1 MIFKEFEINSKVYYF
16 FKFIIILLLILIIY
30 KYYFTTNLESF
41 TTTTTSTGAINLE
54 AEENINSVFNEN
66 NLIVGDLVIKQKF
79 NMLPKGSIV
88 AWTASDGI
96 PPPGWAICD
105 GITKETPDLRGR
117 FIVGSGQ
124 GNGLTKRQIE
134 DPPGGEEK
142 HMLLENEIPSHGHT
156 MNIYSSFQA
165 LRIANGIGSPQC
177 NNVLKDGSSPYNKTL
192 YPNDGDKEVETVGHN
207 NMPPFYILYYIMK
220 L

>member
-41 TTTTTSTGAINLE
+41 TTSTSTTINLE
-54 AEENINSVFNEN
+54 AEENINSVYNEN
-66 NLIVGDLVIKQKF
+66 NLAIGDLVITQKF
-79 NMLPKGSIV
+79 NMIPKGSIV
-88 AWTASDGI
+88 AWTSDDSI
-96 PPPGWAICD
+96 PPGWAICD
-105 GITKETPDLRGR
+105 GTKETPDLRGR

-134 DPPGGEEK
+134 DPLGGEEK
-142 HMLLENEIPSHGHT
+142 HILLENEIPPHGHT
-156 MNIYSSFQA
+156 MNIYSGFQA
-165 LRIANGIGSPQC
+165 LWIMNGYATPNCQ
-177 NNVLKDGSSPYNKTL
+177 NVLKDGSSPYNKTL
-192 YPNDGDKEVETVGHN
+192 YPSDGEKEVETVGHN